1 MMFVKYIQSILFVF
15 YERLVKHQE
24 NKLVQLFK
32 IKNKEN
38 KLYVII
44 SQIQIYIYLSNKLK
58 CTNHSSAS
66 IQ

>member
-1 MMFVKYIQSILFVF
+1 MFVKNIQSILFVF
-15 YERLVKHQE
+15 HERFVKHQE

-38 KLYVII
+38 KLYVIL
-44 SQIQIYIYLSNKLK
+44 SQIQIYIYLSNKPK